1 MKKCKVLI
9 IDDSAVIRQTLD
21 KIISLDARL
30 EVIGTASNPYYA
42 VKIIKKNLPDVI
54 TLDIEMPR
62 MDGITFLKTLMAQHP
77 IPVVVISSLTERGSS
92 TAFQALQHGA
102 VEILCKPK
110 IGNNK
115 VALEEASI
123 EICDTV
129 MAASLAQVNRISYRQ
144 SQEKKVKEGTPPL
157 PPKLSTAKG
166 GSMLKTTNTVVA
178 VGAST
183 GGTEALRIFLEGLPY
198 DAPGTVIVQH
208 MPAQFTKSFAERL
221 NTICRVTVKEAK
233 NGDPIIPG
241 TVLIAPGNYHMRV
254 KRSGA
259 RYFVKVDSGNLVN
272 RHRPSVDV
280 LFDSVAKYV
289 GKNSIGVL
297 LTGMGADG
305 AKGLLEMKKAGG
317 KTIAQDEAS
326 SVVFGMPKEAIK
338 LQAADRV
345 IPLLKI
351 SSVVLSWAGNL
362 QS

>member
-1 MKKCKVLI
+1 MRKCKVLI
-9 IDDSAVIRQTLD
+9 IDDSAIIRQTLE
-21 KIISLDARL
+21 KIINQDTRFD
-30 EVIGTASNPYYA
+30 VIGTASNPYFA
-42 VKIIKKNLPDVI
+42 VKVIKKNRPDVI

-92 TAFQALQHGA
+92 TTFQALQYGA
-102 VEILCKPK
+102 VEILCKPT

-123 EICDTV
+123 EICDTLL
-129 MAASLAQVNRISYRQ
+129 AASLAQVNRISFRPNRA
-144 SQEKKVKEGTPPL
+144 KVQKIGAPIASHNSAPNEG
-157 PPKLSTAKG
+157 K
-166 GSMLKTTNTVVA
+166 SMVKTTHTVVA

-221 NTICRVTVKEAK
+221 NTMCRVTVKEAQ
-233 NGDPIIPG
+233 NGDPVIPG
-241 TVLIAPGNYHMRV
+241 TVLIAPGNHHMAV

-259 RYFVKVDSGNLVN
+259 RYFVKIDSGPLVN
-272 RHRPSVDV
+272 RHQPSVDV
-280 LFDSVAKYV
+280 LFKSVAKYV
-289 GKNSIGVL
+289 GKNSIGVI

-305 AKGLLEMKKAGG
+305 AKGLLKIKEAGG

-338 LQAADRV
+338 LQAADR
-345 IPLLKI
+345 ILSLPKI
-351 SSVVLSWAGNL
+351 SSVVLSWVSN
-362 QS
+362 Q